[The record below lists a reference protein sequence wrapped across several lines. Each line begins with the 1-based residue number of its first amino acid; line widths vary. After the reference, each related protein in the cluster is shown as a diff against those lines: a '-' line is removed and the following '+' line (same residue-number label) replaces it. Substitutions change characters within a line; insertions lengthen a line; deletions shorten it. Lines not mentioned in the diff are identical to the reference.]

1 MIISGGVR
9 FTERGIKASIRAM
22 QVQTQLVNM
31 TNENITG
38 FDKIGYQRK
47 EPVVSSFTEF
57 LGVDGLSQTVDDQVG
72 RITYTEKPLDVAIS
86 EKGYFQIQTEN
97 GVKLTRD
104 GRFKLDKDGNLLTL
118 ENDKVLSAGGSPIVL
133 PVVPEKL
140 SEVKIDSKGQVSVY
154 NHKTNKLEMADRIG
168 IVDSEG
174 RFINSNCIKQGYLE
188 YSNVSLSNEFMS
200 LMPTLKAFDA
210 NRQMFM
216 IQNSNLQRVISQLGQ
231 SS

>member
-38 FDKIGYQRK
+38 FDKIGFQRK
-47 EPVVSSFTEF
+47 EPVVSSFTEY

-72 RITYTEKPLDVAIS
+72 RINLTEKPLDVAIS
-86 EKGYFQIQTEN
+86 TKGYFQIQTES

-104 GRFKLDKDGNLLTL
+104 GRFKIDKDGNLLTI
-118 ENDKVLSAGGSPIVL
+118 ENNPVLSVAGTPIVL

-140 SEVKIDSKGQVSVY
+140 TDIKIDSNGLVSVY
-154 NHKTNKLEMADRIG
+154 NKITNKLEKADKLG
-168 IVDSEG
+168 VVDSNG
-174 RFINSNCIKQGYLE
+174 RLVSSNSIKQGYLE
-188 YSNVSLSNEFMS
+188 YSNVSLANEFMS

-216 IQNSNLQRVISQLGQ
+216 IQNENLQKVINQLGQ